1 MVMIQLPDF
10 LIGFCNRTNLTR
22 NQTESGGSASKVD
35 PAEYGALSYIAGYI
49 VSKLHQ
55 KIEQE
60 RTALMKKFKL
70 YCMQ

>member
-1 MVMIQLPDF
+1 MIQLTDF

-49 VSKLHQ
+49 VSNHQ